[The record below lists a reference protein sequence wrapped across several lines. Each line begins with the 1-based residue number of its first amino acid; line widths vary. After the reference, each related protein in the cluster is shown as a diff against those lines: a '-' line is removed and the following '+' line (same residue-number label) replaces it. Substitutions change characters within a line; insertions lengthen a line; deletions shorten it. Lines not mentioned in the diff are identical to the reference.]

1 MASNSLSDNLRSAL
15 HTKDG
20 GDITLRQ
27 ILENVGHEGFG
38 LLLITLSL
46 PSALPVPAAGYS
58 TPFGILFIV
67 LGWQMVLGR
76 RQPWL
81 PRKALD
87 LKINQDF
94 AGKMINTA
102 IKFFTLTEKFIHPR
116 MSWISS
122 RGGVS
127 LMSII
132 VIIMA
137 CLMILPIPLTNTFP
151 AMVIFLIGIGLTE
164 RDGLFS
170 LGACIL
176 GFAAVILY
184 GVLIYYAYTMGWE
197 VFDHVKDWIKELLG
211 MSSSAA
217 EAASTD

>member
-1 MASNSLSDNLRSAL
+1 MSSHSLSDNLRNAL
-15 HTKDG
+15 KTEDG
-20 GDITLRQ
+20 QDITLRQ
-27 ILENVGHEGFG
+27 ILKNVGHEGFG

-67 LGWQMVLGR
+67 LGVQMVIGR
-76 RQPWL
+76 SEPWL

-87 LKINQDF
+87 LKISESF
-94 AGKMINTA
+94 AEKMIGTA
-102 IKFFTLTEKFIHPR
+102 IKFFSKTEKFIHPR
-116 MSWISS
+116 MKWINS

-127 LMSII
+127 LMSVI

-164 RDGLFS
+164 KDGLFS
-170 LGACIL
+170 LGACVL
-176 GFAAVILY
+176 GIVAVALY
-184 GVLIYYAYTMGWE
+184 AILIYYAYTIGWE
-197 VFDHVKDWIKELLG
+197 VFDHVKDWVKELIGL
-211 MSSSAA
+211 SP
-217 EAASTD
+217 STD